1 MRAAAVE
8 KSEDVDRPSER
19 RRKAKQEAIVDAASE
34 LSARDG
40 YEGTSLADVAKAVD
54 LTPKALYYYYDFK
67 RDLLDHVIGRGFAY
81 FRRTPAGSNAREVGW
96 PAARGCPARELARG
110 SDPLGRARRPPA
122 GVVLGNPSAATPAP
136 ARGTTVTCSTGSI
149 TSSASSMMRR
159 RPELKKAAARALAV
173 TVVDALFGIC
183 VDGVLRP
190 RRELENGAGAI
201 APDRAF
207 FRKLTSTLLRGALS
221 NAAALR
227 RGCGRRC

>member
-34 LSARDG
+34 LFARDG

-54 LTPKALYYYYDFK
+54 LTPKALYYYYDSK

-81 FRRTPAGSNAREVGW
+81 FDAR
-96 PAARGCPARELARG
+96 
-110 SDPLGRARRPPA
+110 PL
-122 GVVLGNPSAATPAP
+122 AATRAKWVGLPLEDALLESSLEAVTHLAGHGDLLRVSFSESFRGNAGTSARHNRYMLDWVDHVECVINDAKAP
-136 ARGTTVTCSTGSI
+136 RK
-149 TSSASSMMRR
+149 
-159 RPELKKAAARALAV
+159 LKKAAARALAV

-221 NAAALR
+221 
-227 RGCGRRC
+227 